1 MNKFEF
7 NRLCPFKWFVLENFP
22 FIEADFDAITNYQLY
37 CKVVEYLNKVIEN
50 NNAIGIQTE
59 NLTNAFIEL
68 QDYVNNYFENLDV
81 QDEINN
87 KLDDMV
93 ESGTLQEIIAD
104 YLNSKAIFGFD
115 TVNDMKNSTN
125 LIDGSYAQTLG
136 YYSKNDGGKALY
148 KIRTITND
156 DIIDNSL
163 IIPLSNNSL
172 IAELIYNN
180 IINPLSLGAKANGL
194 DDDSQIISKC
204 IDIGAI
210 IDGQN
215 KTYKADIII
224 NKSNIEL
231 TNFKILGMITIS
243 NNLSFVNINNSEI
256 DATGKNYGI
265 TATDNVTKLYIDN
278 CYIHNAELVGLN
290 LINAW
295 DNVLTR
301 ISLSSNK
308 KGLYVTAFNHGV
320 FQGTAYGNEIG
331 LDFHDGSAMQ
341 VNATAQEN
349 KKTGVNVTTVHGS
362 TFELYL
368 EQNGYEGTTFKEQS
382 QLLVGDNGARCL
394 GTTFNIYAMGGSN
407 SEMESHFGATFLS
420 AISCIITGR
429 FERHIDS
436 GIRIG
441 SSVINCQCNVIDVN
455 HTNYGYD
462 DNLQQFIYKIGDKL
476 VNTSHN
482 IPETIK
488 LLYTIRSSTP
498 LLTSIEHPSSS
509 TTIIRAK
516 DIEGNTPT
524 NINAEVYGIVPSI
537 ITTL

>member
-1 MNKFEF
+1 MNENKTLLQKF
-7 NRLCPFKWFVLENFP
+7 RCCILQNFP
-22 FIEADFDAITNYQLY
+22 FIEEDFDSLTTYELI
-37 CKVVEYLNKVIEN
+37 CKVVEYLNNTITQTN
-50 NNAIGIQTE
+50 NNTLQVQE
-59 NLTNAFIEL
+59 LTKQFNDLKEYI
-68 QDYVNNYFENLDV
+68 DNYFANLDV

-87 KLDDMV
+87 KLDQMEKD
-93 ESGTLQEIIAD
+93 GTLEEIIAS

-115 TVNDMKNSTN
+115 NVESMKNATN
-125 LIDGSYAQTLG
+125 LIEGSYAQTLG
-136 YYSKNDGGKALY
+136 YYNKNDGGASLY
-148 KIRTITND
+148 KIRKITNAD
-156 DIIDNSL
+156 VVDNSL
-163 IIPLSNNSL
+163 IISLTNNNSL
-172 IAELIYNN
+172 IAELIYND

-204 IDIGAI
+204 IDLGTK

-231 TNFKILGMITIS
+231 TNFKFLGMITIS
-243 NNLSFVNINNSEI
+243 NNLKFVNINNCEI

-265 TATDNVTKLYIDN
+265 TAEDNVTKLYIDN
-278 CYIHNAELVGLN
+278 CYIHNANLVGLN

-341 VNATAQEN
+341 VNATVQEN
-349 KKTGVNVTTVHGS
+349 KKTGINVKSIYGS

-382 QLLVGDNGARCL
+382 QLLVGDDQSKCL

-420 AISCIITGR
+420 AINCIITGR
-429 FERHIDS
+429 FERHIES

-441 SSVINCQCNVIDVN
+441 SAAINCQCNVIDVN

-462 DNLQQFIYKIGDKL
+462 NKIQPFIYKIGDKL
-476 VNTSHN
+476 VNISHD
-482 IPETIK
+482 IPETTK
-488 LLYTIRSSTP
+488 LLYTVRSSTP
-498 LLTSIEHPSSS
+498 LLTSIEHPTSS

-516 DIEGNTPT
+516 DIEGNTPK